1 MKRNIKNYVLYDDTT
16 VPEYSEYV
24 EHCRIN
30 GHEIEGE
37 NSQAYW
43 DFASRYHEN
52 DWDDL
57 KVNLKCS
64 KEANQPVLLLGT
76 LGLWNGKR
84 TIFPTRCENLMQ
96 AIEKCVGRGVDNM
109 KVYVENGIVYVEA
122 YHHDGTNYFEIY
134 KLSSKGL
141 SATSKWYDGNAG
153 CEDYKG
159 YWLAKFHG
167 YLF

>member
-43 DFASRYHEN
+43 DFASRYHEI

-57 KVNLKCS
+57 RENLKYS

-76 LGLWNGKR
+76 LGLWNGRR
-84 TIFPTRCENLMQ
+84 TI
-96 AIEKCVGRGVDNM
+96 
-109 KVYVENGIVYVEA
+109 
-122 YHHDGTNYFEIY
+122 IY
-134 KLSSKGL
+134 NNKYTK
-141 SATSKWYDGNAG
+141 
-153 CEDYKG
+153 
-159 YWLAKFHG
+159 
-167 YLF
+167 